1 MTSITRFKISGQALP
16 KPMNVVHLTYTS
28 GGNDAPIPLTFNK
41 RGNVLDLDFS
51 GDFNASTSVNT
62 NNVFYVQ
69 GSTFTA
75 LHMVME
81 LGPNFIAWA
90 ENDLGATPGSIVMT
104 SKPVVV
110 RANALQTN
118 LDPNSVNSWDTGIT
132 TPVNFELAAG
142 SPAFNDY
149 YSTYLF
155 KTPLV
160 LQYDNAGTTNYAVMN
175 TQFEGNT

>member
-1 MTSITRFKISGQALP
+1 MTSVTRFKISGQALP
-16 KPMNVVHLTYTS
+16 KPMNVIHLTYSS
-28 GGNDAPIPLTFNK
+28 GGNSAPIPLTFNK
-41 RGNVLDLDFS
+41 RGNILDLDFS

-62 NNVFYVQ
+62 NDVFYVQ

-90 ENDLGATPGSIVMT
+90 ETQLNATPGSVVMT

-110 RANALQTN
+110 RANALQNN
-118 LDPNSVNSWDTGIT
+118 LDPNSVNSWETGIT

-160 LQYDNAGTTNYAVMN
+160 LQYDNAGTTNYAIMN

>member
-1 MTSITRFKISGQALP
+1 MSSVTRFKISGQALP
-16 KPMNVVHLTYTS
+16 KPMNVVHLTYSS
-28 GGNDAPIPLTFNK
+28 GGDEAPIPLTFNK

-51 GDFNASTSVNT
+51 GDFTATTSVNS
-62 NNVFYVQ
+62 NNTIYVQ

-75 LHMVME
+75 LRMVME
-81 LGPNFIAWA
+81 LGSNFIAWA
-90 ENDLGATPGSIVMT
+90 ENALGATPGSVVMY
-104 SKPVVV
+104 KNPVVV
-110 RANALQTN
+110 RANRLQIN
-118 LDPNSVNSWDTGIT
+118 LDPNSVDSWGTGFLF
-132 TPVNFELAAG
+132 PVDFDLAAG